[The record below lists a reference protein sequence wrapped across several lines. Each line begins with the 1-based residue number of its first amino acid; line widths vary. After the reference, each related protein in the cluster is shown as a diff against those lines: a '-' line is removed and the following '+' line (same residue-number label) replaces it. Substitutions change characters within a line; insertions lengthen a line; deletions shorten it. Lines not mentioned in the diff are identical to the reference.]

1 MTWREKVK
9 TKVSKCIV
17 QHLTGF
23 NHNKCDFAA
32 LIGCLSEYSSELTSS
47 FELKLAITFSCSVFI
62 CSFNYANVQIKL
74 NEMKF

>member
-1 MTWREKVK
+1 MEREKVK
-9 TKVSKCIV
+9 TEVCKCIV